1 MQEIHAHQT
10 AEERVVKCVPAG
22 SAIHQ
27 FENEAHRAQHKA
39 RQERRDRPL
48 GIEPGPEDSQNKA
61 GRDWRADVALH
72 ALQVNIKLTANQM
85 DERHPGQSQNY
96 HEAGHHP
103 AETHELQL
111 GGIRLDLLIEIQRN

>member
-1 MQEIHAHQT
+1 MQEIHVYQT

-22 SAIHQ
+22 SAVHQ

-85 DERHPGQSQNY
+85 DEDRKSTRLNSSHLVISY
-96 HEAGHHP
+96 AGFC
-103 AETHELQL
+103 LK
-111 GGIRLDLLIEIQRN
+111 